1 MMRPGSVILHHIHT
15 MMKHLLCLHF
25 ALAVSLLHGATD
37 APNDAQNDSNDDN
50 RSTVSKLVAKWNFEA
65 DTIGTWQGTPDKD
78 ALGPQPPVFPT
89 FKAGNKAAFFPGKDL
104 SLVVKES
111 DLPEAKLRFTLGET
125 VTLEAWV
132 NVEEIKNGAYLYLIG
147 KGRNQN
153 KAFTG
158 ENQNY
163 ALRIKGEEGEA
174 RLSFLFRS
182 ATTKTIKG
190 DYHRWTA
197 IEGFIPNSGWHH
209 VAVVYTFGNSKSL
222 IAYLDG
228 KNVKGKWDLG
238 GATDKGPVTDA
249 DDLIIGTGNGGS
261 SGNTLKG
268 WLDEVAIHRGKVTEA
283 LLAQRFQF
291 VPPAPKIDPK
301 SLISGKVL
309 VQICEEGVPAK
320 NSWPAMPPTVTEHYE
335 EDVFG
340 FVEEP
345 FKYVDSGIR
354 GDRANPHLLRA
365 AALVKLPAGKHRL
378 LLRGRGA
385 THLHIDGKQV
395 LSTPFPSADSGG
407 HGRVTE
413 QDKYLNLGPSF
424 RFTTP
429 GTQET
434 WCEFETKGGEH
445 VFVMEQ
451 FVGGIMGKTTRRSE
465 LGESVV
471 AISYEGSESWELLS
485 PGMRKVSYT
494 DAGWQTYEA
503 ERQQHLATVNAVNR
517 AEQRSKQSP
526 YWNMRR
532 DAAAQWLAG
541 TSEVVV
547 PELVKGFPEN
557 NAIDRFIAARITAV
571 SAQNK
576 NAHQG
581 TVDYFR
587 DIQPILE
594 TKCFDCHKGAKVKG
608 GLRLDS
614 LADALK
620 GGKDDGAAI
629 TAHKPEASALIARV
643 SSTDPDVI
651 MPPKG
656 NPLTKDE
663 ITRLTTWI
671 REGANWPEMKVEN
684 VTLTALTD
692 DLSFLRRVT
701 LDTVGVVPSLSEI
714 DAFTKDTSSDKRA
727 KTIDRLLN
735 DARWADQWMGYWQDV
750 LAENPNIL
758 NPTLNNTGPFRWW
771 INESLLDD
779 KPMDLFVTE
788 LVRMRGSNHL
798 GGPAGFGIASQ
809 NDVPMAAKGTIVSTA
824 FLGVE
829 MKCARCH
836 DSPAHKSSQEDLF
849 SLAAM
854 LGQKEQEVP
863 ITSSVSMDKLNA
875 GGRKPLI
882 QVTLKPGTKVAPK
895 WPFAEFCDESAG
907 LKLAQDPKDERD
919 RLAALI
925 TAPQNE
931 RFAQV
936 MANRIW
942 ARFMGRGIVEPIA
955 DWEKGKPSNPELLR
969 WLSREFVR
977 GGYSTKHLAKLI
989 LNSHA
994 YQRATDPQLRETSPL
1009 FTSPA
1014 PRRLGAEQIVD
1025 SLFSATGKPFTVEQA
1040 SLDID
1045 GRRDANNSIN
1055 LGQPRRS
1062 WMLTSTS
1069 NERDRPSLA
1078 LPRIQAV
1085 TDVLGAFGWRGSR
1098 QDSTS
1103 KRETD
1108 PTTIQPA
1115 ILSNGTMGIWLTR
1128 LSDDHGITKLALKDQ
1143 PLEQMLDTLFL
1154 QLLTRHPSTEEMS
1167 RYVEYLRP
1175 GYETRKSVTPK
1186 TVPSTSERQRVKYV
1200 SWSNHLDPEATLVRQ
1215 EQELAA
1221 RRGDPPTEKL
1231 NTEWRQHLE
1240 DTLWALLNA
1249 PEWIFTP

>member
-1 MMRPGSVILHHIHT
+1 
-15 MMKHLLCLHF
+15 MMKSLLCLPF

-65 DTIGTWQGTPDKD
+65 DTIGTWQGTPEIET
-78 ALGPQPPVFPT
+78 LGPQPPVFPT
-89 FKAGNKAAFFPGKDL
+89 FKLGNKSAFFPGKDL

-111 DLPEAKLRFTLGET
+111 DLPEANLRFTLGET

-153 KAFTG
+153 KAFAG

-182 ATTKTIKG
+182 EAKKNIKG

-197 IEGFIPNSGWHH
+197 TEGFIPSSGWHH
-209 VAVVYTFGNSKSL
+209 VAVVYTFGKSKSL

-228 KNVKGKWDLG
+228 KDVKGKWDLG
-238 GATDKGPVTDA
+238 GATDKAPVTDA
-249 DDLIIGTGNGGS
+249 DDLVIGTGNGGGP
-261 SGNTLKG
+261 GNALKG

-283 LLAQRFQF
+283 ILAQRFQF
-291 VPPAPKIDPK
+291 VPPAPTIDPK
-301 SLISGKVL
+301 SLIPGKVL

-320 NSWPAMPPTVTEHYE
+320 NAWPAMPPTVTEHYQ

-345 FKYVDSGIR
+345 LKYVDTGIR

-365 AALVKLPAGKHRL
+365 AAIVKLPAGKHRL

-395 LSTPFPSADSGG
+395 LSTPFPQADSGG
-407 HGRVTE
+407 HGRVAE
-413 QDKYLNLGPSF
+413 QDKYLNLGSDF
-424 RFTTP
+424 RFAPP

-445 VFVMEQ
+445 VIVMEH
-451 FVGGIMGKTTRRSE
+451 FVGGVMGKSTRRPE

-471 AISYEGSESWELLS
+471 AISYEGSEAWEVLS

-503 ERQQHLATVNAVNR
+503 EREQHLTSVNAANR
-517 AEQRSKQSP
+517 AEQRSKHAP

-532 DAAAQWLAG
+532 DVAAQWLAS
-541 TSEVVV
+541 TPEVAV
-547 PELVKGFPEN
+547 PEPTQGFPEG
-557 NAIDRFIAARITAV
+557 NAIDRFIATKIATV

-576 NAHQG
+576 DAHQG
-581 TVDYFR
+581 TVDFFK
-587 DIQPILE
+587 DIQPLLE

-608 GLRLDS
+608 DLKLDS

-620 GGKDDGAAI
+620 GGSDDGAAV
-629 TAHKPEASALIARV
+629 TPHKPEASSIIARV
-643 SSTDPDVI
+643 SSTDPDAI

-656 NPLTKDE
+656 NPLTKEE
-663 ITRLTTWI
+663 IAKLTTWI
-671 REGANWPEMKVEN
+671 KEGANWPEMKVEN

-701 LDTVGVVPSLSEI
+701 LDTVGVVPTLSEI
-714 DAFTKDTSSDKRA
+714 EAFTKDTSADKRA
-727 KTIDRLLN
+727 KTIDRLLK
-735 DARWADQWMGYWQDV
+735 DPRWADQWMGYWQDV

-771 INESLLDD
+771 IYESLIDD

-788 LVRMRGSNHL
+788 LVSMKGSDRL
-798 GGPAGFGIASQ
+798 GGPAGFAMASQ

-849 SLAAM
+849 ALAAM
-854 LGQKEQEVP
+854 LGKTEIEVP
-863 ITSSVSMDKLNA
+863 LTSSVPMDKLHE

-895 WPFAEFCDESAG
+895 WPFAEFCDESLA
-907 LKLAQDPKDERD
+907 LKLTQDPKDERD

-936 MANRIW
+936 MTNRIW

-955 DWEKGKPSNPELLR
+955 DWEKGKPSHPELLR

-977 GGYSTKHLAKLI
+977 GGYSTKHLARI
-989 LNSHA
+989 IMNSQA

-1025 SLFSATGKPFTVEQA
+1025 SLFSATGKPFNVEPA
-1040 SLDID
+1040 SMDID
-1045 GRRDANNSIN
+1045 GRRDIKNSIN

-1069 NERDRPSLA
+1069 NERDRPSLS

-1085 TDVLGAFGWRGSR
+1085 NDVLGAFGWRGSR
-1098 QDSTS
+1098 QDATS

-1115 ILSNGTMGIWLTR
+1115 IISNGTMGIWLTR

-1143 PLEQMLDTLFL
+1143 PLEQMVDTLFL
-1154 QLLTRHPSTEEMS
+1154 QLLTRKPTAEETT
-1167 RYVEYLRP
+1167 RYISHLRP
-1175 GYETRKSVTPK
+1175 GYETRTKVTPK
-1186 TVPSTSERQRVKYV
+1186 NAPSTSERLRVKYV
-1200 SWSNHLDPEATLVRQ
+1200 SWSNHLDPVATTVRQ

-1231 NTEWRQHLE
+1231 NAEWRQRLE

-1249 PEWIFTP
+1249 PEWIFIP